1 MAKIQV
7 VHPETK
13 EAIKPKKRYYSA
25 KLAFQGVQ
33 IILQAII
40 IYLLLK

>member
-7 VHPETK
+7 VNPETK
-13 EAIKPKKRYYSA
+13 QAIKPKKRYYSA
-25 KLAFQGVQ
+25 KLALQALQ
-33 IILQAII
+33 LILQVII